1 MFSRQEVPP
10 VNLRLV
16 LALGSAAL
24 VVTAAPA
31 RPATRFSI
39 DLARKIVGV
48 SSPRVSPDG
57 RRAAFVVTRPNYA
70 DNRNE
75 SELYLVELAKGA
87 PRQLTFERHQV
98 SMPRWSPDGNA
109 LAFIAPDS
117 SGRSQVWIMPMSG
130 GDARRIT
137 RAKTDVQHYSW
148 RPDGAAIAYA
158 AVDEEPKREGEAQH
172 LATMEVGEQD
182 LFLHAPMRPQHIW
195 LQAIDTTAAQRLTGG
210 DWSLELVLPPGSP
223 PSELSWS
230 PDGKQ
235 IAFARVP
242 LPQSG
247 RFDSTSVRILDVASR
262 SIRSLNGAER
272 FQNNPTWSPD
282 GKSIAYVYPRDGRGD
297 LGWITE
303 MYLAPAAG
311 GAGRSVTRALDRQM
325 FGAEWMPGG
334 KSILVAANDRAS
346 VGLWVQPLEGAAKRV
361 DLGDLVVN
369 GAFGYDVTVSP
380 KGAIVFTAT
389 SAKRPTELYVMDS
402 PAARPRRLTDF
413 NAWAE
418 GVMWG
423 NEERIT
429 WKNDHFDED
438 GVLVFPP
445 SFSPTSAYPLVL
457 LIHGGPQSSS
467 KTGFSTLAQLMASE
481 GWLVFQPNY
490 RGSDNLGNAYMAAI
504 TADAG
509 PGPGRDVMAGVTE
522 LRKRPYV
529 APGKPAVTGW
539 SYGGYMTTWLI
550 GTYPDAWQCAMAG
563 APVSDLIEEYNLSD
577 GNVAWRYAM
586 GGSPWTGDR
595 EKLYREQ
602 SPITYVR
609 NVKTPTLVMSLVE
622 DFRVPTSQA
631 LTYYR
636 ALKDNG
642 VETEYIAFPGRGHN
656 PRDPLHQLERS
667 RLWVDWV
674 KRHMAAPVP

>member
-1 MFSRQEVPP
+1 VSH
-10 VNLRLV
+10 RLV
-16 LALGSAAL
+16 LAVAGAAL
-24 VVTAAPA
+24 VVTAPVAHSSS
-31 RPATRFSI
+31 RFTT
-39 DLARKIVGV
+39 DLARKLVGV

-57 RRAAFVVTRPNYA
+57 RLAAFVVTRPNYA

-75 SELYLVELAKGA
+75 NELYVVDLHGGA
-87 PRQLTFERHQV
+87 PRQLTFDRRQV
-98 SMPRWSPDGNA
+98 SMPRWSPDGGS

-117 SGRSQVWIMPMSG
+117 SGRSQVWLMPMNG
-130 GDARRIT
+130 GDALRVT
-137 RAKTDVQHYSW
+137 RSKTDVQHYSW
-148 RPDGAAIAYA
+148 RPDGSAVAYA
-158 AVDEEPKREGEAQH
+158 AADEEPKREGEAKH

-182 LFLHAPMRPQHIW
+182 IFLHAPMRPQHIW
-195 LQAIDTTAAQRLTGG
+195 LQAIDTTAAQRLTSGP
-210 DWSLELVLPPGSP
+210 WSLELVLPPGSP

-247 RFDSTSVRILDVASR
+247 HFDSTTVRVLDVASR
-262 SIRSLNGAER
+262 SIRAVDGAER
-272 FQNNPTWSPD
+272 FQNNPAWSPD
-282 GKSIAYVYPRDGRGD
+282 GKSILYVYPRDGRGD

-303 MYLAPAAG
+303 MYRAPAAG

-346 VGLWVQPLEGAAKRV
+346 VGLWIQPLEGAAKRV

-369 GAFGYDVTVSP
+369 GAFGYDVTVSE
-380 KGAIVFTAT
+380 KGALVFTAT
-389 SAKRPTELYVMDS
+389 SAKRPAELYVMDS

-418 GVMWG
+418 GVTWG
-423 NEERIT
+423 NEERVT
-429 WKNDHFDED
+429 WKNDKFDED

-445 SFSPTSAYPLVL
+445 DFSPASAYPLVL

-467 KTGFSTLAQLMASE
+467 KTSFSALAQLMAAE
-481 GWLVFQPNY
+481 GWIVFQPNY

-509 PGPGRDVMAGVTE
+509 PGPGRDVMAGIAE
-522 LRKRPYV
+522 LRKKPYV

-550 GTYPDAWQCAMAG
+550 GNYPDAWQCAMAG

-602 SPITYVR
+602 SPITYVTK
-609 NVKTPTLVMSLVE
+609 VKTPTLVMSLME

-656 PRDPLHQLERS
+656 PRDPVHQLERS

-674 KRHMAAPVP
+674 KRHMGTPVP

>member
-1 MFSRQEVPP
+1 M
-10 VNLRLV
+10 NLRLASV
-16 LALGSAAL
+16 LGSAAL
-24 VVTAAPA
+24 VLTALPA
-31 RPATRFSI
+31 HAETSRFSL
-39 DLARKIVGV
+39 DLARKIVNV

-57 RRAAFVVTRPNYA
+57 KVAAFVVSRPNYV
-70 DNRNE
+70 DDRNE
-75 SELYLVELAKGA
+75 SELYIVDLAAGA
-87 PRQLTFERHQV
+87 PRQLTFERRQV
-98 SMPRWSPDGNA
+98 SEPRWSPDGRG
-109 LAFIAPDS
+109 LAFLAPDS
-117 SGRSQVWIMPMSG
+117 AGRSQVWLMPMSG

-137 RAKTDVQHYSW
+137 KSKTDVQHYAW

-158 AVDEEPKREGEAQH
+158 AADEEPKREGEARH

-195 LQAIDTTAAQRLTGG
+195 LQAVDTTAAQRLTSGA
-210 DWSLELVLPPGSP
+210 WSLELVLPPSSP
-223 PSELSWS
+223 PSHLSWS
-230 PDGKQ
+230 PDGRH

-247 RFDSTSVRILDVASR
+247 RFDSVSVRVLDVASR

-272 FQNNPTWSPD
+272 FQNNPEWSPD
-282 GKSIAYVYPRDGRGD
+282 GRSILYVYPREGRGD
-297 LGWITE
+297 LARISE
-303 MYLAPAAG
+303 SQLAPAAG
-311 GAGRSVTRALDRQM
+311 GPGRSLTRALDRQT

-334 KSILVAANDRAS
+334 GSILVAANDRAT
-346 VGLWVQPLEGAAKRV
+346 VGLWIQPLQGAAKRV
-361 DLGDLVVN
+361 EMGDLVIN
-369 GAFGYDVTVSP
+369 GAFGYDVAVSS

-389 SAKRPTELYVMDS
+389 TANRPSELYVMDS
-402 PAARPRRLTDF
+402 PSARPRRLTDF
-413 NAWAE
+413 NAWSKDVA
-418 GVMWG
+418 WG
-423 NEERIT
+423 REERIT
-429 WKNDHFDED
+429 WRNDAFDED
-438 GVLVFPP
+438 GVLVYPP
-445 SFSPTSAYPLVL
+445 GFSPTSRYPLVL
-457 LIHGGPQSSS
+457 LIHGGPQASS
-467 KTGFSTLAQLMASE
+467 KTGFSSLAQLMAAE

-509 PGPGRDVMAGVTE
+509 PGPGRDVMAGIEE

-550 GTYPDAWQCAMAG
+550 GTYPDAWQSAMAG
-563 APVSDLIEEYNLSD
+563 APVSDLMEEYNLSD
-577 GNVAWRYAM
+577 GNVAGRYSM

-609 NVKTPTLVMSLVE
+609 RVKTPTLVMSLME
-622 DFRVPTSQA
+622 DFRVPTAQA
-631 LTYYR
+631 LSYYR

-656 PRDPLHQLERS
+656 PRDPLHSLERT

-674 KRHMAAPVP
+674 KRHMDTPRP